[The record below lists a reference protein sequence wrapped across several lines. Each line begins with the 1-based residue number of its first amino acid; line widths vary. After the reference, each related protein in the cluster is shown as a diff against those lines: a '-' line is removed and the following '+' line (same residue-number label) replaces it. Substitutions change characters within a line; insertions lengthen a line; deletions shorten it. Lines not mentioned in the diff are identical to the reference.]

1 MLTKKRYTLS
11 LILALLLALS
21 ATSVLA
27 ANPHFVTAR
36 ASGPDAAGGLTVNF
50 KIAGLGNNITTTITA
65 GADASA
71 LYACRNNGGNFPR
84 DPKKQ
89 QVSGPV
95 SRSGQFT
102 SGRNGQITGSLTFY
116 PPPTSLTC
124 PPGQSPALVR
134 VTYTNVY
141 VRESHAGL
149 FSIPGTFTRTYYKLR
164 K

>member
-1 MLTKKRYTLS
+1 MNAKKRLTLS
-11 LILALLLALS
+11 LIVVLLLALT

-27 ANPHFVTAR
+27 ASPHFVWAK
-36 ASGPDAAGGLTVNF
+36 AVGPDTAGGLTVSF

-65 GADASA
+65 GANATA

-116 PPPTSLTC
+116 PPPSTLTC
-124 PPGQSPALVR
+124 PPGQSVALVK
-134 VTYTNVY
+134 VTYTNVF
-141 VRESHAGL
+141 VRESHAG
-149 FSIPGTFTRTYYKLR
+149 SYTIPGSFSRTYYKVR
-164 K
+164 